1 VSGSDGSI
9 GSEGSEMPGSLSV
22 DFLDVVGD
30 CDAAS
35 LLARP
40 LAREDKRGQRVVH
53 LRHSAAASLA
63 YDFLDVVGDCDVV
76 SACIADGST
85 GYYYLERGLQ

>member
-1 VSGSDGSI
+1 MSGSDGSI

-53 LRHSAAASLA
+53 LRQRLPRWRMISWMSW
-63 YDFLDVVGDCDVV
+63 V
-76 SACIADGST
+76 IAM
-85 GYYYLERGLQ
+85 L

>member
-1 VSGSDGSI
+1 
-9 GSEGSEMPGSLSV
+9 MPGSLSV

-53 LRHSAAASLA
+53 LRQRLPRWRMISWMSW
-63 YDFLDVVGDCDVV
+63 V
-76 SACIADGST
+76 IAM
-85 GYYYLERGLQ
+85 L